1 VSRIELSG
9 VSVAGL
15 ETCIEVPS
23 LRLLLDLGVCS
34 RTAVNQPLVLL
45 SHGHLDHMGAIA
57 VHAARR
63 ALLGMSEGTYVVPA
77 AVAGQVEQLFNAA
90 GALDGQVIPRRIV
103 ALEPEQVHPLGKGR
117 YVRAFQTYHRVP
129 SQGYTLLETRSRLRS
144 EFRALP
150 GYKLGELR
158 RQGAELDE
166 QHQVALLSFTGDTRA
181 EVLERTPNLVESE
194 CLVLEASFLDA
205 RVSPA
210 RAREMGH
217 VHLDEL
223 LQRAE
228 LLPKTDI
235 VLSHFSARY
244 AKGDVARILKHRL
257 PEDLQSRVRAL
268 I

>member
-1 VSRIELSG
+1 
-9 VSVAGL
+9 
-15 ETCIEVPS
+15 
-23 LRLLLDLGVCS
+23 
-34 RTAVNQPLVLL
+34 
-45 SHGHLDHMGAIA
+45 
-57 VHAARR
+57 
-63 ALLGMSEGTYVVPA
+63 
-77 AVAGQVEQLFNAA
+77 
-90 GALDGQVIPRRIV
+90 
-103 ALEPEQVHPLGKGR
+103 
-117 YVRAFQTYHRVP
+117 
-129 SQGYTLLETRSRLRS
+129 
-144 EFRALP
+144 
-150 GYKLGELR
+150 
-158 RQGAELDE
+158 
-166 QHQVALLSFTGDTRA
+166 
-181 EVLERTPNLVESE
+181 VLERTPNLVESE